1 MRGEEEGWV
10 IREAASKTRLC
21 KVSRP
26 ICIIS
31 VVAASLSLHPSS
43 PSFSSRKLESR
54 EREIGIRGFQ
64 TTSSR
69 GRKRRQDGFLEIFD
83 NKNFIQDLFS
93 KKVNSYRLNE
103 TILFERLMIQEK
115 ITSDC
120 YLLQTFHFQVSNCFK
135 FSPERKKGWIFEIE
149 NPFLKYKNFIQIIY
163 LDFFS
168 DY

>member
-54 EREIGIRGFQ
+54 EIGIRGFQ

-69 GRKRRQDGFLEIFD
+69 KRRKRQDGFLEIFD

-93 KKVNSYRLNE
+93 KKVNSCRLNE
-103 TILFERLMIQEK
+103 TIIFERLMIRSRKNHFRLLLVTNISLPGVKLFQIFSGEK
-115 ITSDC
+115 
-120 YLLQTFHFQVSNCFK
+120 
-135 FSPERKKGWIFEIE
+135 ERM
-149 NPFLKYKNFIQIIY
+149 
-163 LDFFS
+163 DFWNRKS
-168 DY
+168 SI

>member
-69 GRKRRQDGFLEIFD
+69 KRRKRQDGFLEIFD

-93 KKVNSYRLNE
+93 KKVNSCRLNE
-103 TILFERLMIQEK
+103 TIIFERLMIRSRKNHFRLLLVTNISLPGVKLFQIFFGEK
-115 ITSDC
+115 
-120 YLLQTFHFQVSNCFK
+120 
-135 FSPERKKGWIFEIE
+135 ERM
-149 NPFLKYKNFIQIIY
+149 
-163 LDFFS
+163 DF
-168 DY
+168 

>member
-69 GRKRRQDGFLEIFD
+69 KRRKRQDGFLEIFD

-93 KKVNSYRLNE
+93 KKVNSCCLNE
-103 TILFERLMIQEK
+103 TIIFERLMIRSRKNHFRLLLVTNISLPGVKLFQIFSGEK
-115 ITSDC
+115 
-120 YLLQTFHFQVSNCFK
+120 
-135 FSPERKKGWIFEIE
+135 ERI
-149 NPFLKYKNFIQIIY
+149 
-163 LDFFS
+163 DF
-168 DY
+168 

>member
-54 EREIGIRGFQ
+54 EIGIRGFQ

-69 GRKRRQDGFLEIFD
+69 KRRKRQDGFLEIFD

-93 KKVNSYRLNE
+93 KKVNSCRLNE
-103 TILFERLMIQEK
+103 TIIFERLMIQEK

-120 YLLQTFHFQVSNCFK
+120 YLLQIFHFQVSNCFK
-135 FSPERKKGWIFEIE
+135 FSPERKRGWIFEIG
-149 NPFLKYKNFIQIIY
+149 NPRYKNFIQIIY
-163 LDFFS
+163 LDLFS

>member
-1 MRGEEEGWV
+1 M

-31 VVAASLSLHPSS
+31 VMAASLSLHPSS

-54 EREIGIRGFQ
+54 EIGIRGFQ

-69 GRKRRQDGFLEIFD
+69 KRRKRQDGFLEIFD

-93 KKVNSYRLNE
+93 KKVNSCRLNE
-103 TILFERLMIQEK
+103 TIIFERLMIRSRK
-115 ITSDC
+115 NHFR
-120 YLLQTFHFQVSNCFK
+120 LLLVTNISSHFQVSNCFK
-135 FSPERKKGWIFEIE
+135 FSPERKKRWIFEIG
-149 NPFLKYKNFIQIIY
+149 NPRYKNFIQMIY
-163 LDFFS
+163 LDLFS

>member
-31 VVAASLSLHPSS
+31 VVAASLS
-43 PSFSSRKLESR
+43 FSSRKLES
-54 EREIGIRGFQ
+54 REIGIRGFQ

-69 GRKRRQDGFLEIFD
+69 KRRKRQDGFLEIFD

-93 KKVNSYRLNE
+93 KKVNSCRLNE
-103 TILFERLMIQEK
+103 TIIFERLMIRSRKNHFRLLLVTNISLPGVKLFQIFSGEK
-115 ITSDC
+115 
-120 YLLQTFHFQVSNCFK
+120 
-135 FSPERKKGWIFEIE
+135 ERM
-149 NPFLKYKNFIQIIY
+149 
-163 LDFFS
+163 DF
-168 DY
+168 